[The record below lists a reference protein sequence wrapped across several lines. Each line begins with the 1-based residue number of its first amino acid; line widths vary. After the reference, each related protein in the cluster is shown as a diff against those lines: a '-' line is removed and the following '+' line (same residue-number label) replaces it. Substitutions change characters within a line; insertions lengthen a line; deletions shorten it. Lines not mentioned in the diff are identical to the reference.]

1 MTKATLFLSTTEI
14 RMLGEMAD
22 AFDMTIDE
30 LVSVAVAEYLE
41 KRNERL

>member
-14 RMLGEMAD
+14 RMLEDMAE
-22 AFDMTIDE
+22 ALGVTVGE
-30 LVSVAVAEYLE
+30 LVSIAVSEYLE